1 MLFAPYA
8 TFPRLPGL
16 TNAPIDSTSPPSS
29 SHHLRHKHANN
40 NNVVGG
46 AVNLKKFSGL
56 YTGPYFDPLG
66 NPGNVTVQLGET
78 ALLPCRIRQLGSQT
92 VS

>member
-1 MLFAPYA
+1 M
-8 TFPRLPGL
+8 
-16 TNAPIDSTSPPSS
+16 TNAPLDSSASSPPPST
-29 SHHLRHKHANN
+29 HHLRHKHANN
-40 NNVVGG
+40 NYAAGDNERGG
-46 AVNLKKFSGL
+46 GGGGNLKKFSGL